1 MHWCHLCILKTST
14 CFICRYNIQK
24 FYYSQLWCNTFF
36 CGKRPFE
43 ICVWD
48 QLGGKN
54 YVVHCTTLLY
64 FSIYFLLRIE
74 TLRKFP
80 ITFTTVFISLIL
92 CLIPQCAMEENCL
105 APEAYRLRRENPN
118 FSLETR
124 RLLRFTASIA
134 NIGNADFRPFIP
146 KSHWQWHACHMHYH
160 SMEVCMYLSYAHYFA
175 MLV

>member
-1 MHWCHLCILKTST
+1 MKKHWVNVNMMPPTFVPEADISRLQLCLVWILKLTWHQIFMHWCHLCILKTST

-74 TLRKFP
+74 TLRNFP
-80 ITFTTVFISLIL
+80 ITFPTTVFIVSLHYYYNYN
-92 CLIPQCAMEENCL
+92 CLIP
-105 APEAYRLRRENPN
+105 
-118 FSLETR
+118 
-124 RLLRFTASIA
+124 
-134 NIGNADFRPFIP
+134 
-146 KSHWQWHACHMHYH
+146 
-160 SMEVCMYLSYAHYFA
+160 
-175 MLV
+175 